1 MYNTNSNNQMQIF
14 NFENSEVRTILIDN
28 EIFFVGKDV
37 AQALGYLKT
46 ANAIAT
52 HVDEEDK
59 TTSLIQG
66 TGFYKSNAVVI
77 NESGLYSLIF
87 KSQLESS
94 KRFKHWVTSEVL
106 PTIRRQGFYAV
117 QPDSYMINDP
127 IERATRWIEE
137 EKEREALSNKVI
149 ELTPKAEYA
158 DTALLK
164 TNTYSATE
172 VAKTLGISS
181 SQKLN
186 AVMIYHHKLYRN
198 NKNVVF
204 PTSFMEEKGYC
215 KLINVATSQFDN
227 HQNRWSEAGKQ
238 WAFSYLTKKYGADFA
253 QFINSQKMDYWG
265 A

>member
-1 MYNTNSNNQMQIF
+1 MYKQNNENQIQIF
-14 NFENSEVRTILIDN
+14 NFESEQIRTIIIEN
-28 EIFFVGKDV
+28 EIYFIGKDV
-37 AQALGYLKT
+37 AEVLGYSDTDQAVRK
-46 ANAIAT
+46 
-52 HVDEEDK
+52 HVFIK
-59 TTSLIQG
+59 NKLTRKFNWSGQG
-66 TGFYKSNAVVI
+66 REMTII
-77 NESGLYSLIF
+77 NEAGMYQLIF
-87 KSQLESS
+87 KSRLKEAEKFQD
-94 KRFKHWVTSEVL
+94 WVSSEVL

-149 ELTPKAEYA
+149 ELAPKAEYA

-186 AVMIYHHKLYRN
+186 AVMIHHNKLYRS

-204 PTSFMEEKGYC
+204 PTALMEEKGYC
-215 KLINVATSQFDN
+215 KLINVGNTRFDS
-227 HQNRWSEAGKQ
+227 HQTRWSEAGKQ
-238 WAFSYLTKKYGADFA
+238 WAFNYLTKKYGADFA
-253 QFINSQKMDYWG
+253 QFINEQKMDYW
-265 A
+265 AV